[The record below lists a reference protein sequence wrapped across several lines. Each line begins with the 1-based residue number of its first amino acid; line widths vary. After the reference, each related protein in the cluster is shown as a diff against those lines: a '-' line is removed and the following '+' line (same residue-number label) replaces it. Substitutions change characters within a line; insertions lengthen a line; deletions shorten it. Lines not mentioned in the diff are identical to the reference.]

1 MSPVFLDTS
10 FVLALEDADDQY
22 HRQAL
27 AYWRGF
33 QKRPQPLVITS
44 FVFDETLTLVRRRL
58 GHAQAKAIARR
69 LLVSPSVVVVHVGE
83 EDFRAGLEWF
93 DRYDDKDFSFTDCVS
108 FAVMRRLKLKV
119 ALTFDQHF
127 KQAGFQP
134 KP

>member
-1 MSPVFLDTS
+1 LSPVFLDTS

>member
-1 MSPVFLDTS
+1 M
-10 FVLALEDADDQY
+10 
-22 HRQAL
+22 
-27 AYWRGF
+27 
-33 QKRPQPLVITS
+33 
-44 FVFDETLTLVRRRL
+44 
-58 GHAQAKAIARR
+58 
-69 LLVSPSVVVVHVGE
+69 LVSPSVVVVHVGE